1 MNETTIILLA
11 AMAGVFTQRVVGFGM
26 PIIVLPVALL
36 YFHPPPALT
45 IVLFTGILSSIVI
58 INELKTKTR
67 IDLKIIRAII
77 PASIVGIVIGSYI
90 LSVISK
96 EALQIFL
103 GISIIIFL
111 NIQRYFLPEPKHE
124 IKVDKNIHMYG
135 LLSGFFKSTVGL
147 SAAPLVVWLRFYII
161 KPNQIRLLLAYYFF
175 IMNVVAIISIQAFE
189 NNTLSDISW
198 YMYVLLVPAVILAN
212 FLGSAVAK
220 RVNTSFYNKL
230 AYLVLI
236 AAGAITLFSGV
247 AGYI

>member
-1 MNETTIILLA
+1 MNETLIILLA

-26 PIIVLPVALL
+26 PIIVLPVALI

-45 IVLFTGILSSIVI
+45 IVLFTGILSSII
-58 INELKTKTR
+58 IIRELKTKTR
-67 IDLKIIRAII
+67 INFKVVKAIVPSSLIGII
-77 PASIVGIVIGSYI
+77 IGSYI
-90 LSVISK
+90 LSVISR

-103 GISIIIFL
+103 GVSVIIFL

-124 IKVDKNIHMYG
+124 IKVDKNIHLYG

-161 KPNQIRLLLAYYFF
+161 KPDQIRLLLAYYFL

-189 NNTLSDISW
+189 NNTLADIPW
-198 YMYVLLVPAVILAN
+198 YVYVLLFPAVILAN
-212 FLGSAVAK
+212 SLGSLMAK
-220 RVNTSFYNKL
+220 RVNTVFYNKL
-230 AYLVLI
+230 AYSVLI
-236 AAGAITLFSGV
+236 VAGAVTLFSGI